1 MRLPFAWTLPV
12 AAAAILLITMGGRQ
26 TIGLFIAPLDDATGL
41 GIVAI
46 SLAIAIGQLV
56 WGLAQPLFG
65 GFADRFGAGRVIA
78 IGGVMLA
85 AGLALTPFVHSEWA
99 LIATL
104 GVLSAFGAGAGS
116 LSILIG
122 AVAQRLAPEQR
133 SLAAGF
139 VNAGG
144 SLGQFVFA
152 PLVQMAIIGFGWG
165 NAMLGLAA
173 GRLGPRAP
181 GPRGA
186 EPPPPAP
193 RLAVAPPRPRL
204 DAHGRD
210 VDHRETGCRRSGHR
224 IGAAAGSGGPR
235 SELLVAEPRLFPL
248 RLSRR
253 FSGLPLAWR
262 GPVVRLVAVDCRQFA
277 RDHRD
282 RQYCRQP
289 LGRVA
294 RRTPP
299 HEASAV

>member
-1 MRLPFAWTLPV
+1 MMRLPFAWTLPV

-41 GIVAI
+41 GIVGI

-152 PLVQMAIIGFGWG
+152 PLVAAAIVAFGWTTAMWLTAA
-165 NAMLGLAA
+165 AMLA
-173 GRLGPRAP
+173 
-181 GPRGA
+181 
-186 EPPPPAP
+186 
-193 RLAVAPPRPRL
+193 
-204 DAHGRD
+204 
-210 VDHRETGCRRSGHR
+210 T
-224 IGAAAGSGGPR
+224 
-235 SELLVAEPRLFPL
+235 
-248 RLSRR
+248 
-253 FSGLPLAWR
+253 LPLAVPLR
-262 GPVVRLVAVDCRQFA
+262 R
-277 RDHRD
+277 
-282 RQYCRQP
+282 RQP
-289 LGRVA
+289 AA
-294 RRTPP
+294 R
-299 HEASAV
+299 